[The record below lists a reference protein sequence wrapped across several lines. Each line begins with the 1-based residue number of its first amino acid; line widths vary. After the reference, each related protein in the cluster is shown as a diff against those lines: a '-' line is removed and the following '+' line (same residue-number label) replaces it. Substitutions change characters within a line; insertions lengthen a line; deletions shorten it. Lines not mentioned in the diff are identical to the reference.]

1 MYMNKMKIP
10 VKIGSHSIMVSLHDK
25 TLHCEKFISIA
36 LESVNLKTAANK
48 YLNTYSLIE
57 SSRGIDRIVR
67 ANENMFELWSQW
79 KSNKQSEVEFI
90 IKKFKQSKLVC
101 NSIGTEDSEQSR
113 KMLSK
118 VLKKAKAEDTAKVFQ
133 NNSGI
138 KSKKI
143 NELLAR
149 TQKELKQ
156 NQAKLKGEL
165 YSLFKISK
173 KQKKTISINNMI
185 SAANKKI
192 LSKIEQL
199 KSMKFDSYESESVHI
214 YEEINE
220 YCEI

>member
-36 LESVNLKTAANK
+36 LEKANLKTAANK

-173 KQKKTISINNMI
+173 KQKKTVSINNMI
-185 SAANKKI
+185 SAANNKI
-192 LSKIEQL
+192 FSKIEQL